1 MGRERVNAQPALS
14 KPQRSE
20 KSADIGK
27 RNWDALIA
35 VLHCVRQLHN
45 H

>member
-27 RNWDALIA
+27 HIDRM
-35 VLHCVRQLHN
+35 C
-45 H
+45 